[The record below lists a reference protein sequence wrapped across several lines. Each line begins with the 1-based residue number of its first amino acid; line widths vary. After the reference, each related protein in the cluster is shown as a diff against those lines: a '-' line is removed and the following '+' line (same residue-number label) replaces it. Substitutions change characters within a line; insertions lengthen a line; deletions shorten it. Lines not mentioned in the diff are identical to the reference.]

1 MNIHDTRNLIN
12 ERDELKQQVLD
23 NFLEEFEHYAD
34 MTESFEDIRF
44 GEEEIQSWESYWADE
59 LEKILEIDKLE
70 EEIGGKDFEFGVT
83 LIDEDDF
90 EDFVEEDL
98 KEIGY
103 MSEDFPSW
111 IEIDW
116 EATANNVKQD
126 YSEVEFQAG
135 TYLYRL

>member
-1 MNIHDTRNLIN
+1 MNILDTRNLIN

-23 NFLEEFEHYAD
+23 SFLEEFEHYAD

-44 GEEEIQSWESYWADE
+44 GEEEIQGWESDWADE
-59 LEKILEIDKLE
+59 LEQILEINKLE
-70 EEIGGKDFEFGVT
+70 EEIGEENFEFGVT

-90 EDFVEEDL
+90 EDFVVEDL
-98 KEIGY
+98 EQIGY
-103 MSEDFPSW
+103 IPKDFPSW

-116 EATANNVKQD
+116 EATVNNVKQD